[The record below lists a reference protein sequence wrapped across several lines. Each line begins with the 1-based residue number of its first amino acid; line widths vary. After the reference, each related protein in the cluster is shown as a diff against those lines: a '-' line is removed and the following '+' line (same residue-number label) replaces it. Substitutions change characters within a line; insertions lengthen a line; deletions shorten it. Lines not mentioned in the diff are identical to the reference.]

1 MYLACGGE
9 FETDFI
15 FCSGG
20 IRAGFF
26 SCLGKG
32 GVGRVVGEYFRQRQ
46 GFAFLSKR
54 LTQKGLQKSLEGVID
69 ISLYGKNT
77 GNSDWLKLKIRP
89 G

>member
-1 MYLACGGE
+1 MVENLRRILSFVLAE
-9 FETDFI
+9 F
-15 FCSGG
+15 
-20 IRAGFF
+20 AGVF

-32 GVGRVVGEYFRQRQ
+32 GGGGLVSEYFRQRQ

-89 G
+89 GWGI